1 MLETTK
7 AFSSFSVTDLKRA
20 KEFYGKTLGLDIQ
33 EKPEGLKL
41 DLPGTNVFIYPKP
54 NHEPAS
60 FTVLNFAVDNVDN
73 TVDELKKKGIRFENY
88 DTKDLK
94 TDKPEV
100 ATELQTAWD
109 RWNSELVKPLWGPP
123 QQVRNNQ

>member
-1 MLETTK
+1 VLETTK

-94 TDKPEV
+94 TDNKGIARGGPGRGP
-100 ATELQTAWD
+100 TIAWFKD
-109 RWNSELVKPLWGPP
+109 PDGNFLSVVSAQE
-123 QQVRNNQ
+123 